1 MLYALDC
8 QPIAVYCGAWEDCDA
23 WAGGRYERTDGAHR
37 EPFLPSPSVAA
48 IGRSPS
54 RTLRKR
60 RFATSQFNMPAS
72 KSEKKR
78 GGEGIN
84 TKMALVMKSGKYTL
98 GYKSTLKTL
107 RSGKAKLIVMANNTP
122 ALRKVSTRP
131 PSRGSLLP
139 VAPQDSALGT
149 RAPHPV
155 GPLWCW
161 PSAPDVSSSP
171 VSDRSPARNP
181 FPAPAPAVRD

>member
-1 MLYALDC
+1 M
-8 QPIAVYCGAWEDCDA
+8 
-23 WAGGRYERTDGAHR
+23 GAHR
-37 EPFLPSPSVAA
+37 EPFLPSPSIAVAA
-48 IGRSPS
+48 IRRSPS
-54 RTLRKR
+54 RTLRIR
-60 RFATSQFNMPAS
+60 RFATPQFNMPAS

-131 PSRGSLLP
+131 SPCGS
-139 VAPQDSALGT
+139 V
-149 RAPHPV
+149 
-155 GPLWCW
+155 
-161 PSAPDVSSSP
+161 
-171 VSDRSPARNP
+171 
-181 FPAPAPAVRD
+181 